1 VSDLSPHAAFIWGVI
16 TRLGSAGLILPL
28 LVVVATG
35 LWMANQ
41 TAAVRSWLLA
51 LALAVLVTMT
61 IKVLFLGWGLGISF
75 LDFTGISGH
84 TLLASSVLPVF
95 FNWLLATDQRR
106 YSSPGMALGFLA
118 SMAVG
123 ASRIVLGA
131 HSSSEVVIAGVFG
144 VAVSVLAL
152 DALEGPVER
161 PGFAR
166 LTPLV
171 LFLAL
176 GTTTAN
182 YLPTHDWELKLSTV
196 LSGRDKPYTRCHL
209 KEQASIGQGFSRY
222 PSCPGTR

>member
-1 VSDLSPHAAFIWGVI
+1 VSELSPPAAFIWSVI

-28 LVVVATG
+28 LAIVAAG
-35 LWMANQ
+35 LWMSNQ
-41 TAAVRSWLLA
+41 KAAVRIWLMA
-51 LALAVLVTMT
+51 LALAVLAT
-61 IKVLFLGWGLGISF
+61 ITSKVLFLGWGIGIAI

-84 TLLASSVLPVF
+84 ALLASSVLPVF

-106 YSSPGMALGFLA
+106 YSAAGVALGFLA

-123 ASRIVLGA
+123 VSRIVLGA
-131 HSSSEVVIAGVFG
+131 HSGSEVVIAGVFG

-166 LTPLV
+166 LAPLV

-182 YLPTHDWELKLSTV
+182 YLPTHDWEVKLSTV
-196 LSGRDKPYTRCHL
+196 LSGRNKPYTRCHL
-209 KEQASIGQGFSRY
+209 KERASLEQGFKKY
-222 PSCPGTR
+222 PSCP